1 MKMFRYRVED
11 LGEQQ
16 TEERSKVLFDTFSF
30 KKKYEGKSIEG
41 CFPVREA
48 LSGRE

>member
-30 KKKYEGKSIEG
+30 KKKYDG